1 LRSQVALLENLL
13 GHLKSASAA
22 VITMAKKGG
31 IDLDS
36 ILDQAL
42 DDFDEIESAESAKKA
57 SARASAQN
65 TKKKD
70 PLAGE
75 KATNSKEKPTT
86 TKVCSYHDFY
96 GIFFNALRGTS
107 HSLF

>member
-1 LRSQVALLENLL
+1 VIRIAESSCAFDNLL

-57 SARASAQN
+57 SARASAQ
-65 TKKKD
+65 TAKKKD
-70 PLAGE
+70 PLAAE
-75 KATNSKEKPTT
+75 KAANSKEKPTT
-86 TKVCSYHDFY
+86 TKVRLYHDLAFLQAY
-96 GIFFNALRGTS
+96 FSIG
-107 HSLF
+107 